1 MTINILLVEDD
12 PGDVALIEESF
23 ASLGTDV
30 ALQVVSGGDE
40 ALAFLRGQAPY
51 AGLAQPDLTL
61 LDLNLPRVGGL
72 EVLEEIK
79 ADPALQGLAVV
90 VFTSSSSARDVALSY
105 RHGAN
110 CFITKPDDYSSY
122 RGVIDSIERFWL
134 QTATLPPRRAGAA
147 FAAPGLA

>member
-23 ASLGTDV
+23 ASLGTNV
-30 ALQVVSGGDE
+30 ALQIVNAGDE
-40 ALAFLRGQAPY
+40 ALAFLRGQPPY
-51 AGLAQPDLTL
+51 AGVTQPDLNL
-61 LDLNLPRVGGL
+61 LDLNLPRMGGL
-72 EVLEEIK
+72 EVLEEIA
-79 ADPALQGLAVV
+79 ADPALRGVPVV
-90 VFTSSSSARDVALSY
+90 VFTSSSSPRDITLSY

-134 QTATLPPRRAGAA
+134 QAVTLPPRRAIAA
-147 FAAPGLA
+147 MP

>member
-23 ASLGTDV
+23 ASLGINV
-30 ALQVVSGGDE
+30 ALQIVNAGDE
-40 ALAFLRGQAPY
+40 ALAFLRGQPPY
-51 AGLAQPDLTL
+51 AGLTQPDLTL
-61 LDLNLPRVGGL
+61 LDLNLPRMGGL
-72 EVLEEIK
+72 EVLEEIA
-79 ADPALQGLAVV
+79 ADPALRGVPVV
-90 VFTSSSSARDVALSY
+90 VFTSSSSPRDITLSY

-134 QTATLPPRRAGAA
+134 QAVTLPPRRAIAA
-147 FAAPGLA
+147 MP